1 MATQNISLLDQFPQ
15 WRTSLVT
22 LTQIYIAI
30 LSRNL
35 DQHFLNLMYIISQYE
50 ITSQIS
56 KKLDIHD
63 QDNILYLYST
73 DHQNKKLFSH
83 QMDIIDRDRY
93 STANYD

>member
-15 WRTSLVT
+15 CRTSLVT

-35 DQHFLNLMYIISQYE
+35 DQRFLNLMYIISQYE

-63 QDNILYLYST
+63 QDNILYLYLT

-83 QMDIIDRDRY
+83 QMDGYYRQV
-93 STANYD
+93 SL